1 MNIKRNFFILL
12 LFTFSFIL
20 LHSNTVFAK
29 ESWNSLNY
37 DVILNQDG
45 SADIIEKWEINVS
58 NSNTLFKTFD
68 DKSKIEN
75 VKVSLIEEEKEI
87 PLEQVNEWQ
96 YHVNEGCY
104 YGEKNPDGNFEIGWY
119 VGLENDYDT
128 RKYQISY
135 KVIDA
140 VNIHNDCTEFYW
152 KFLNDQNNISGENIT
167 GQIHLPNGISDIEKL
182 RVWAHGNLN
191 GQINRV
197 STNLVDF
204 SIPEID
210 SKEMLEVRIVTE
222 ENIYPTALNKTSKD
236 MLATILDEEQ
246 KWANEANEI
255 REKNEITNK
264 IIRIVEI
271 IIAIFL
277 FLKVFKALRYR
288 NKIKNTYSKYTYEM
302 EYFREIPN
310 EDNATPARALYIT
323 NYKKDYDSIEL
334 SKAFSASILDFCLK
348 KVLKMEINSKGKLV
362 LTLDKNIDPDKTFT
376 PDEAVV
382 YNILLNASKGKTQIT
397 MDNLNAYI
405 KSNGKLVYNAINLIT
420 RNTEKYLKD
429 ENFIDEERL
438 NISKNIEA
446 YKMVYVVIAILFL
459 LFAVPLMSLWL
470 FITAALSFACSRI
483 YSITFKNFSALTE
496 KGYKEQVNWNG
507 LIKYMDDYSLLKE
520 KKAPDIVLW
529 EKFLVY
535 ATAFGISE
543 KVIKQLRVVHPEMF
557 EEKKPIEEDDYWKI
571 IRNSRFNILDITN
584 MSNNISNTYNQ
595 SINSSLSSSGS
606 GSGGGFSSGGG
617 SGSGGGSCGSR

>member
-191 GQINRV
+191 GQINRT
-197 STNLVDF
+197 STNLVNF

-210 SKEMLEVRIVTE
+210 SKEMVEVRIVTE

>member
-1 MNIKRNFFILL
+1 MNIKRKLIIML
-12 LFTFSFIL
+12 LFAFSFIL
-20 LHSNTVFAK
+20 LHSNMVFAK
-29 ESWNSLNY
+29 ETWNSLNY
-37 DVILNQDG
+37 DVTLNQDG
-45 SADIIEKWEINVS
+45 SADIIEKWEIYIS
-58 NSNTLFKTFD
+58 EANTLFKTFD

-75 VKVSLIEEEKEI
+75 VKVSLMEEDKEI

-119 VGLENDYDT
+119 VGLENDYAT

-191 GQINRV
+191 GQINRT
-197 STNLVDF
+197 STNLVNF

-210 SKEMLEVRIVTE
+210 SKEMVEVRIVTE
-222 ENIYPTALNKTSKD
+222 ENIYPTAINKTSKD
-236 MLATILDEEQ
+236 MLATILEEEQ
-246 KWANEANEI
+246 KWADEANKI
-255 REKNEITNK
+255 REKNAAIEKTIK
-264 IIRIVEI
+264 IVEI
-271 IIAIFL
+271 IIAIF
-277 FLKVFKALRYR
+277 FGLKVFKALRYMS
-288 NKIKNTYSKYTYEM
+288 KIKNTYPKYTYEM

-323 NYKKDYDSIEL
+323 NYKKDYDSIET

-348 KVLKMEINSKGKLV
+348 KVLKMEINSIGKII

-382 YNILLNASKGKTQIT
+382 YNILLNASRGRKQIT
-397 MDNLNAYI
+397 IDDLNAYI
-405 KSNGKLVYNAINLIT
+405 KGNGKLVYNAINLMT

-429 ENFIDEERL
+429 EKFIDEERL
-438 NISKNIEA
+438 NTAKNIEA
-446 YKMVYVVIAILFL
+446 YKMIYVYIAILFL
-459 LFAVPLMSLWL
+459 IFAVTLMSLWL
-470 FITAALSFACSRI
+470 FIIASLSFTCSRI
-483 YSITFKNFSALTE
+483 YSITYKNFSALTE
-496 KGYKEQVNWNG
+496 KGYEEQANWKG
-507 LIKYMDDYSLLKE
+507 LIKYMNDYSLLKE
-520 KKAPDIVLW
+520 KTAPDIVLW

-535 ATAFGISE
+535 ATVFGISE
-543 KVIKQLRVVHPEMF
+543 KVIKQLKVVHPEMF
-557 EEKKPIEEDDYWKI
+557 EEKIPIEEDDYWKI
-571 IRNSRFNILDITN
+571 IRDSRFNILDITN
-584 MSNNISNTYNQ
+584 MSNSISNTYNQ

-617 SGSGGGSCGSR
+617 GGSGGGSCGSR

>member
-1 MNIKRNFFILL
+1 MNIKRKLIIML
-12 LFTFSFIL
+12 LFAFSFIL
-20 LHSNTVFAK
+20 LHSNMVFAK
-29 ESWNSLNY
+29 ETWNSLNY
-37 DVILNQDG
+37 DVTLNQDG
-45 SADIIEKWEINVS
+45 SADIIEKWEIYIS
-58 NSNTLFKTFD
+58 EANTLFKTFD

-75 VKVSLIEEEKEI
+75 VKVSLIEDEKEI

-96 YHVNEGCY
+96 YHVKEGCY

-140 VNIHNDCTEFYW
+140 VNIHKDCTEFYW

-191 GQINRV
+191 GQINRT
-197 STNLVDF
+197 STNLVNF
-204 SIPEID
+204 SVPEID

-236 MLATILDEEQ
+236 MLSRILEEEQ
-246 KWANEANEI
+246 EWADEANKI
-255 REKNEITNK
+255 REKNAAIEKT
-264 IIRIVEI
+264 IRIVEI
-271 IIAIFL
+271 IISIF
-277 FLKVFKALRYR
+277 FGLKV
-288 NKIKNTYSKYTYEM
+288 EM